1 MSAFLCSPKHIAAIA
16 TFAEN
21 NGLSPSREEAAK
33 ILTLENIAS
42 IAHRYPDTAYNVTR
56 HWFDLD
62 MDDYLWQ
69 AGALCPLPVAHVHSL
84 ARSYQYQSCE
94 HPGWESSD
102 ARELTDRII
111 FEAAATQDPRDKD
124 TAPWSI

>member
-1 MSAFLCSPKHIAAIA
+1 MSAFLCSPKHIAALA

-21 NGLSPSREEAAK
+21 NGLCESQLDAAK
-33 ILTLENIAS
+33 ILCQENVAS
-42 IAHRYPDTAYNVTR
+42 VAHRYPDTARDTSK
-56 HWFDLD
+56 HWLDLD
-62 MDDYLWQ
+62 MDDYIWLSSRPERQ
-69 AGALCPLPVAHVHSL
+69 ASAHVRKL
-84 ARSYQYQSCE
+84 AESYQYQSCE

-111 FEAAATQDPRDKD
+111 AEASATSRCSDVH